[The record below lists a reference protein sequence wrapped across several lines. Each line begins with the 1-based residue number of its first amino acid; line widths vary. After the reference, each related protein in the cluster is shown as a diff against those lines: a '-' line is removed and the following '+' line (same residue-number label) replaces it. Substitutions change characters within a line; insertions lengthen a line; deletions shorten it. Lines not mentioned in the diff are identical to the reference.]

1 MSKSGRPKVTDK
13 PSVVS
18 LLVTSFQNGLT
29 IRQACI
35 QSGISHEAYYCRLR
49 EDSEFADK
57 MYFAQQSVV
66 MQAKK
71 NVIQAIKK
79 GDIRTSVWLLD
90 KVRPEVETP
99 PETQSSERSG
109 PKTLLE
115 HMKELQQ
122 LEEQVIVGP
131 SLNLPNKSNTQKK

>member
-13 PSVVS
+13 PDVVS
-18 LLVTSFQNGLT
+18 LLMASFQNGLT
-29 IRQACI
+29 VRQACI
-35 QSGISHEAYYCRLR
+35 QSGISHEAYYRRLR

-79 GDIRTSVWLLD
+79 GDIKTSIWLLN
-90 KVRPEVETP
+90 KVRPEVETS
-99 PETQSSERSG
+99 PETQQSERSR

-122 LEEQVIVGP
+122 IEEQVITHSP
-131 SLNLPNKSNTQKK
+131 LTQPNKSHNQKK